1 MRTPIIALAL
11 LFILSACAPKCQPA
25 PEPKALSNSPLQQYR
40 LSGVILDTV
49 GTSNQSEVLT
59 DTRAFAE
66 DQGARLIDLSTLIKD
81 SFRQP
86 GQPGYDTLPA
96 VMVVCEASA
105 MRSGMTSVFRMLPAR
120 FAAKLSLVDP
130 ATDTVL
136 FSKEYTK
143 AKEAAAS
150 DQSFTCIPNSTE
162 VGAFQ
167 DAANEAL
174 SEFGKDVQG
183 LVKPTQ
189 LVQGAA
195 IDGTLAR
202 VDAKL
207 EFNEYNIKTMVHNVR
222 YGGMTI
228 DSMYMFA
235 SITLPNVVQK
245 NIFKKRLMSNSPNN
259 TYKISTKLTKFDYY
273 QPGIFSGGEISFTA
287 ETTLSKNRK
296 DVRSFTYSTGKIPL
310 KDRAEGYGKFADAVA
325 KFIVENAAAPQQ

>member
-11 LFILSACAPKCQPA
+11 LFILCACAPKCPPT

-40 LSGVILDTV
+40 LSGVILDTEEAKTKAKLI
-49 GTSNQSEVLT
+49 GEIPGFGKDL
-59 DTRAFAE
+59 
-66 DQGARLIDLSTLIKD
+66 GARLTDLSTLIKD

-96 VMVVCEASA
+96 VRVMGVARA
-105 MRSGMTSVFRMLPAR
+105 LRSGMADAFTTLPAR

-130 ATDTVL
+130 ETDQII
-136 FSKEYTK
+136 FSKEYVR
-143 AKEAAAS
+143 EREPVVGDLS
-150 DQSFTCIPNSTE
+150 YVCIPQSAGTS
-162 VGAFQ
+162 ALQ

-189 LVQGAA
+189 PVQGAA
-195 IDGTLAR
+195 VDGTLAR

-228 DSMYMFA
+228 DEMSLFA
-235 SITLPNVVQK
+235 SVTLPNVMQK
-245 NIFKKRLMSNSPNN
+245 NIFKRRLMSNSARN
-259 TYKISTKLTKFDYY
+259 TYSISTILTKFDYFRTT
-273 QPGIFSGGEISFTA
+273 IFGEGTISFTA
-287 ETTLSKNRK
+287 ETTLSRNGKA
-296 DVRSFTYSTGKIPL
+296 VRSLTYATGEIPL
-310 KDRAEGYGKFADAVA
+310 SNRAEGYEKFADAVA
-325 KFIVENAAAPQQ
+325 KFIEESAAAPQQ

>member
-40 LSGVILDTV
+40 LSGVILDTEEAKTKAKLM
-49 GTSNQSEVLT
+49 GEVPGFDKNL
-59 DTRAFAE
+59 
-66 DQGARLIDLSTLIKD
+66 GARLTDLSTLIKD

-86 GQPGYDTLPA
+86 GQPGYDALPA
-96 VMVVCEASA
+96 VRVMCVARVL
-105 MRSGMTSVFRMLPAR
+105 RTGMTSVFTTVPAR

-150 DQSFTCIPNSTE
+150 DQSFTCIPNSIE

-189 LVQGAA
+189 PVQGAA
-195 IDGTLAR
+195 VDGTLSR

-228 DSMYMFA
+228 DEMYLLA
-235 SITLPNVVQK
+235 SITLPNVIQK
-245 NIFKKRLMSNSPNN
+245 NIFKKRLMSNSPSN
-259 TYKISTKLTKFDYY
+259 TYNISTKLTKFDYY

-287 ETTLSKNRK
+287 ETTLSKNGK

-310 KDRAEGYGKFADAVA
+310 ANRSEGYEKFADAVA
-325 KFIVENAAAPQQ
+325 RFIVENAAAPQP

>member
-1 MRTPIIALAL
+1 MRTLIIALTL
-11 LFILSACAPKCQPA
+11 LLTLSACAPKCQPA

-40 LSGVILDTV
+40 LSGVILDTM
-49 GTSNQSEVLT
+49 GASNQSEFLT

-66 DQGARLIDLSTLIKD
+66 DQGARLIDLSTLVKD

-86 GQPGYDTLPA
+86 GQPGYDALPA
-96 VMVVCEASA
+96 VRVMCVARVLRA
-105 MRSGMTSVFRMLPAR
+105 GMTSVFTTVPAR

-150 DQSFTCIPNSTE
+150 DQPFSCIPNSTE
-162 VGAFQ
+162 VGALQ
-167 DAANEAL
+167 EAANEAL

-183 LVKPTQ
+183 LVKPTKP
-189 LVQGAA
+189 VQGAA
-195 IDGTLAR
+195 VDGTLAR

-207 EFNEYNIKTMVHNVR
+207 EHNEYNIKTMVHNVR

-228 DSMYMFA
+228 DAMHMFA
-235 SITLPNVVQK
+235 SITLPNVIQK
-245 NIFKKRLMSNSPNN
+245 NIIKKRLMSNSPNN
-259 TYKISTKLTKFDYY
+259 IYKISTKLTKFDYY
-273 QPGIFSGGEISFTA
+273 QPGIFSGGEISFIA
-287 ETTLSKNRK
+287 ETTLSKNGK

-310 KDRAEGYGKFADAVA
+310 KDRAEGYEKFADAVA
-325 KFIVENAAAPQQ
+325 KFVADNASTQQQ